1 MRHSDL
7 VEVKISIG
15 KGRGVFATAPI
26 KKGQTIEQVPVVII
40 PADSLVN
47 GLYNPTLGRYYYYW
61 GRNKIAV
68 ALGYGSIYNHSF
80 SANATYSYG
89 RASII
94 YIATRNIKKG
104 EEILI
109 NYNWDKDDRA
119 DVGFK
124 VVE

>member
-15 KGRGVFATAPI
+15 KGRGVFALAPI
-26 KKGQTIEQVPVVII
+26 KKGQTIEHVPVVII

-109 NYNWDKDDRA
+109 NYNWDKSDRA